1 MVKRG
6 IISTIFPTQADMD
19 AAAVVWRRCREEA
32 EAEAGEA
39 GREEAKGR
47 PKRARRNP

>member
-19 AAAVVWRRCREEA
+19 AAAEVWRRCREA
-32 EAEAGEA
+32 AAADGEGE
-39 GREEAKGR
+39 GREAKGKA
-47 PKRARRNP
+47 KRARRTS